1 MIFIH
6 HVLRC
11 HIYNNNI
18 RYETYI
24 KINIMKNVKSVKM
37 KLLSQFIVVSLIPLF
52 TVVVDGKPLEIMKVV
67 LDIISVGY
75 IGIVS

>member
-1 MIFIH
+1 M
-6 HVLRC
+6 
-11 HIYNNNI
+11 
-18 RYETYI
+18 